1 MTLLR
6 LGALLRER
14 RGGRGVRDVAR
25 EIGIS
30 PATLSR
36 VEAGKMPDLLTFRK
50 ICAWL
55 KMNPAEILDIPSDT
69 AKDPSAGL
77 DSVPVWAAVHLRAD
91 VALSPEAANDLAQ
104 LILVAQR
111 ELARRV
117 RERGSDVSPW
127 L

>member
-6 LGALLRER
+6 LGGLLRDR
-14 RGGRGVRDVAR
+14 RGGRGVRDVAK

-36 VEAGKMPDLLTFRK
+36 VEAGKLPDLGTFRK

-55 KMNPAEILDIPSDT
+55 KINPAEILDIPSDPPRE
-69 AKDPSAGL
+69 ASVGL
-77 DSVPVWAAVHLRAD
+77 DTAPAWAAVHLRAD
-91 VALSPEAANDLAQ
+91 VALSPEAAKDLAQ
-104 LILVAQR
+104 LILAAQR
-111 ELARRV
+111 ELARRA
-117 RERGSDVSPW
+117 REKGSDVSPW